1 MIVKNKNTNQK
12 LGINAAG
19 TKIVQFLTL
28 NSNTIKDLEFGTTAR
43 GTIRDMRNIIFENC
57 NFNYVTFIDVRK
69 VTFKNCQF
77 SKCEFAI
84 YVDEVDFDNCH
95 GDIHLLPEYR
105 SYFGKMNITSCDFN
119 VNASYTQL
127 KLANIVD
134 SPFLIPIQEKIE
146 KLRLEYERE
155 LEENRKL
162 RESLKY
168 GYKVVYAPV
177 LVKLSFPSDAEL
189 INLNKSKSRASK
201 AKVESISII
210 KGFDSEGVTNYSY
223 PDHLNYKIGEIIYS
237 DSFDD
242 NPNEDCGHGIHFCV
256 NPKNLLSQFSTIPYY
271 EDLERIL
278 EDDEKLSKEN

>member
-77 SKCEFAI
+77 SKCEFAV
-84 YVDEVDFDNCH
+84 YVDEVDFNTCH
-95 GDIHLLPEYR
+95 GDIHLLREYK
-105 SYFGKMNITSCDFN
+105 SYFGIMNITNCDFN
-119 VNASYTQL
+119 INASYDQL

-146 KLRLEYERE
+146 KLRLEHEQE

-168 GYKVVYAPV
+168 GYKIVHAPV
-177 LVKLSFPSDAEL
+177 LVKLSFPEDAEL
-189 INLNKSKSRASK
+189 VNINKQKSRASK
-201 AKVESISII
+201 AKVESVAII
-210 KGFDSEGVTNYSY
+210 KGFDGEGVTNYNYADHLAYKVGEIVY
-223 PDHLNYKIGEIIYS
+223 PDA
-237 DSFDD
+237 FDN
-242 NPNEDCGHGIHFCV
+242 NPNEDCGHGIHFCID
-256 NPKNLLSQFSTIPYY
+256 PKNLAYYATVPRY

-278 EDDEKLSKEN
+278 KDDEELSKEN

>member
-43 GTIRDMRNIIFENC
+43 GTVRDIRNITFENC
-57 NFNYVTFIDVRK
+57 NFNYVTFIDIRK

-77 SKCEFAI
+77 SKCEFTV
-84 YVDEVDFDNCH
+84 YVDEVDFDSCH
-95 GDIHLLPEYR
+95 GDIHLLQEYK
-105 SYFGKMNITSCDFN
+105 SYFGIMNITKCDFN
-119 VNASYTQL
+119 INASYDQL

-146 KLRLEYERE
+146 KLRLEHEQE
-155 LEENRKL
+155 LEKNRKL

-168 GYKVVYAPV
+168 GYKIVHASV
-177 LVKLSFPSDAEL
+177 LIKLSFPEDAE
-189 INLNKSKSRASK
+189 IVNLNKQKSRANK
-201 AKVESISII
+201 AKVESITII
-210 KGFDSEGVTNYSY
+210 KGFDGEGVTNYNYLDHLGYKVGEIVY
-223 PDHLNYKIGEIIYS
+223 PDA
-237 DSFDD
+237 FDG

-256 NPKNLLSQFSTIPYY
+256 NPKHLSQYANVPCY

-278 EDDEKLSKEN
+278 KDDEELSKEN

>member
-12 LGINAAG
+12 LGINTTG

-28 NSNTIKDLEFGTTAR
+28 NSNTIKDLEFGTTSR
-43 GTIRDMRNIIFENC
+43 GIIRDTQNVIFENC
-57 NFNYVTFIDVRK
+57 NFNYVTFADIRK
-69 VTFKNCQF
+69 ASFKNCHF
-77 SKCEFAI
+77 FIKCEFAV
-84 YVDEVDFDNCH
+84 YVDEIDFDNCH
-95 GDIHLLPEYR
+95 GDIHLLSEYR

-134 SPFLIPIQEKIE
+134 SPSLNPIQEKIE
-146 KLRLEYERE
+146 QLRLEYELE

-168 GYKVVYAPV
+168 GYKVVYAPI
-177 LVKLSFPSDAEL
+177 LVKLSFPTDAEL

-210 KGFDSEGVTNYSY
+210 KGFDGEGVTNYNY
-223 PDHLNYKIGEIIYS
+223 PDHLNYKIGEIIYP

-256 NPKNLLSQFSTIPYY
+256 NPKNLSCYNTIPCY

-278 EDDEKLSKEN
+278 KDDETLSKEN